1 MKNLEKYT
9 NVPDRYEVARL
20 VDTNCILVHTF
31 HQRDY
36 GHGFNHHWN
45 IDEIQSKMDWQSAPY
60 IFIFGQEANCKY
72 WVNQDSRIHVWDN
85 SVECMPRHHTFM
97 WWWEQVRQV
106 EADQQALHRLNSPLE
121 STPKYIFDF
130 LVQVRYKHR
139 NFVLEQIEKCKLQDK
154 ILLPADTYVTGCPDT
169 INDVEYKDYVYN
181 QYNQQANVSC
191 FVPYALYN
199 QSWFSILTESRYYQN
214 KSTEKTAKCLLA
226 KRMFIFFGAPGYLA
240 DLRALGYKTF
250 SSIIDES
257 YDYEMDQDQRWKM
270 AWTQVERLCR
280 MDPATVYK
288 KVQPI
293 LAHNQSLFIQ
303 TDWYEK
309 ANREIQLIING
320 DK

>member
-20 VDTNCILVHTF
+20 IDTNCILVHTF

-45 IDEIQSKMDWQSAPY
+45 IDEIQSKMDWQNAPY

-154 ILLPADTYVTGCPDT
+154 ILLPADTYVTGCPD
-169 INDVEYKDYVYN
+169 
-181 QYNQQANVSC
+181 VSPC
-191 FVPYALYN
+191 LATLFYE
-199 QSWFSILTESRYYQN
+199 TRGSRRGTRVVC
-214 KSTEKTAKCLLA
+214 KS
-226 KRMFIFFGAPGYLA
+226 
-240 DLRALGYKTF
+240 
-250 SSIIDES
+250 
-257 YDYEMDQDQRWKM
+257 
-270 AWTQVERLCR
+270 LCR
-280 MDPATVYK
+280 
-288 KVQPI
+288 
-293 LAHNQSLFIQ
+293 FISRKRVGYFMGW
-303 TDWYEK
+303 DICHRDRK
-309 ANREIQLIING
+309 HDDSRNDSPFVRP
-320 DK
+320 